1 MWQKEV
7 FQNINRNT
15 LVKVFKAS
23 GLPLN
28 CSPVFVISIH
38 VAAMGARVVQSF
50 MGTTRVLKWG
60 TKAQKI
66 GENTLVVSMV
76 ISGECREGLGKEQ
89 DSSQL
94 CSSSPLQNGG
104 DAVVL
109 TEAPWAATR

>member
-1 MWQKEV
+1 MWQKDV

-38 VAAMGARVVQSF
+38 VAAMGARVVQSS
-50 MGTTRVLKWG
+50 MGTTRDLKWG

-76 ISGECREGLGKEQ
+76 ISGEQRGARQRAGQQPAVQQQPFAKWWG
-89 DSSQL
+89 
-94 CSSSPLQNGG
+94 CSGP
-104 DAVVL
+104 D
-109 TEAPWAATR
+109 